1 MKSRRVPLPRKGKK
15 RGTMSAHGAPW
26 TGRHVREKKET
37 AMTEDERIAQLFS
50 FLLER
55 GFTFERDYNKG
66 TDKTCTQIYRF
77 RLNAA
82 NYLEYRVLSEY
93 ERTLMVCVRG
103 EKKFPAVGK
112 KYASFIRRW
121 KLSRLFQKKDL
132 WELAADVCRHDLEET
147 GKVFGLEI

>member
-1 MKSRRVPLPRKGKK
+1 
-15 RGTMSAHGAPW
+15 
-26 TGRHVREKKET
+26 
-37 AMTEDERIAQLFS
+37 MTEDERIAQLFS

-132 WELAADVCRHDLEET
+132 WELAADVCRHDLEVT
-147 GKVFGLEI
+147 GKVFGLEIESILRSPEKKP

>member
-1 MKSRRVPLPRKGKK
+1 
-15 RGTMSAHGAPW
+15 
-26 TGRHVREKKET
+26 
-37 AMTEDERIAQLFS
+37 MTEDERIAQLFS

-121 KLSRLFQKKDL
+121 KLSRLFQKKDF
-132 WELAADVCRHDLEET
+132 WQLAADVCRSFSNSISPEFAAAHPYQA
-147 GKVFGLEI
+147 